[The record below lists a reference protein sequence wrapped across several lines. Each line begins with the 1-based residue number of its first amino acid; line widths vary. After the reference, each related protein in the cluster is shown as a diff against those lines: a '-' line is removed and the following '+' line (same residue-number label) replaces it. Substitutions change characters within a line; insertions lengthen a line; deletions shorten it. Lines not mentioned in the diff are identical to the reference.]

1 MVKPMYFEEKIKLV
15 DEPVI
20 FFAFLNF
27 QVRQGIVL
35 TVPRAAVNAI
45 WPTLYFM
52 GFYFLFGGF
61 FRNILAY
68 PLSLTIERIRLVNVG
83 LLFYAWLHAVLFQL
97 VTQAMHLLFQAYLT
111 EWIAFRIESVEKTN
125 LTLSEALAIDDIPI
139 IKQLGYLDLVTVA
152 QKDKHRRSALFT
164 LSIPGGHPYNWNSV
178 IEKSY
183 KLINEFSKDLDAA
196 CASQIEKNKDIV
208 NKDPLLSESLI
219 PEKPYAYHMRKL
231 VPTSPVPQNVD
242 LKVDAPKLAENFVMH
257 YYKNLKKSFVNYLL
271 SKPLI
276 SYLFGELF
284 ESKLKCVFED
294 AQAVI
299 WAVEAMSSL
308 AVFSLQEDSYG
319 VVQKDLT
326 GMIEVLLKL
335 KQSLDKLQKLNI
347 SVRKPISDDKYL
359 KQTLLALK
367 SVTKSSIYRITC
379 NFKKYIDELGLSSA
393 IADQLQPFLTYK
405 E

>member
-1 MVKPMYFEEKIKLV
+1 MS
-15 DEPVI
+15 
-20 FFAFLNF
+20 
-27 QVRQGIVL
+27 
-35 TVPRAAVNAI
+35 VPRAAVNAV

-61 FRNILAY
+61 FRNILAF
-68 PLSLTIERIRLVNVG
+68 PLSLTIEEIRLLNLG

-139 IKQLGYLDLVTVA
+139 IKNLGYLDLVTVA
-152 QKDKHRRSALFT
+152 QKDKLRRFSLFT
-164 LSIPGGHPYNWNSV
+164 LSVPGGHPYNWNSV

-183 KLINEFSKDLDAA
+183 KLINRFSKDLDAA
-196 CASQIEKNKDIV
+196 CASQIEKNKDIGK
-208 NKDPLLSESLI
+208 KDPLMPESQNS
-219 PEKPYAYHMRKL
+219 EKPYVYHMRKL
-231 VPTSPVPQNVD
+231 MPTSPVPINPE
-242 LKVDAPKLAENFVMH
+242 LKVDEPKLAENFLIQ
-257 YYKNLKKSFVNYLL
+257 YYKNLRKSFVNYLL

-284 ESKLKCVFED
+284 ESKLNSVFEE

-299 WAVEAMSSL
+299 WAVEAVSSL
-308 AVFSLQEDSYG
+308 AVFSLVEDKYG

-367 SVTKSSIYRITC
+367 SATKSSIYRITC
-379 NFKKYIDELGLSSA
+379 NFKKYIDDLGLSSA
-393 IADQLQPFLTYK
+393 IADQLQPFLTFK